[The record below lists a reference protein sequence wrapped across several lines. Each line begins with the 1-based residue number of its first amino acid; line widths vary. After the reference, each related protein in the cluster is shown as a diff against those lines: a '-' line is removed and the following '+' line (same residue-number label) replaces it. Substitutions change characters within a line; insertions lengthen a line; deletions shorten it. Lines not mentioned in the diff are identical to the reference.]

1 MTFIYVLVA
10 ASVTNLADLITIEY
24 FPTYS
29 QCMVEKHRL
38 EENKN
43 TTLIYDC
50 WVRKVEDDGT
60 KDL

>member
-29 QCMVEKHRL
+29 QCMVEKYRL

-43 TTLIYDC
+43 THYIYDC
-50 WVRKVEDDGT
+50 WVRKVE
-60 KDL
+60 